1 MSRKRYAL
9 LDKAVYLAAKL
20 FFGFCRMAP
29 RGVAMAAGSMIGR
42 LFWMALRLERRRLAV
57 TLDNLRNLFSG
68 QSDDQLRPMALAT
81 ARHFGRFLAES
92 ARVPLLTRETLGGL
106 VDFEGLE
113 HYAAAHAQGKG
124 VMIATAHFGHFE
136 LAACALAMMGYPVY
150 SVIREVDNK
159 DLDLLLDNLRFS
171 SGLGVIKKERAAR
184 DILGHLRH
192 GDTVTV
198 HIDLNASFNLIY
210 VPFFGRYASTFTTP
224 ALMSMRTG
232 APLLSM
238 LCFRDGANDRY
249 HVKIYPPVAI
259 TPTGD
264 MGADERQIIM
274 ALNERLEDAIRQAP
288 EQWFWFHRRW
298 KKEPTGEEME
308 QIRKQLESIA
318 SARGKADAGRP

>member
-1 MSRKRYAL
+1 
-9 LDKAVYLAAKL
+9 
-20 FFGFCRMAP
+20 MAP
-29 RGVAMAAGSMIGR
+29 RGAAMAAGSAIGW
-42 LFWMALRLERRRLAV
+42 LFWAILRLEGKRLSL
-57 TLDNLRNLFSG
+57 TLENLRNLFPG
-68 QSDDQLRPMALAT
+68 KSDSQLRPMARAT
-81 ARHFGRFLAES
+81 ARHFGRFLSES
-92 ARVPLLTRETLGGL
+92 ARVPLLTRETLGGM

-124 VMIATAHFGHFE
+124 VMLATAHFGHFE
-136 LAACALAMMGYPVY
+136 LAACALAMMGYPVH

-159 DLDLLLDNLRFS
+159 GLDLLLDELRFS

-184 DILGHLRH
+184 EILGHLRH

-238 LCFRDGANDRY
+238 LCFRDDASDRY

-259 TPTGD
+259 TSTGD

-274 ALNERLEDAIRQAP
+274 ALNERLEEAVRQAP

-308 QIRKQLESIA
+308 QIRKQLESIE
-318 SARGKADAGRP
+318 SAKARAGAGLR